1 MPSTRASTE
10 QELGRRAGKPEP
22 PPQGASYWNWE
33 PEAQLLGREQG
44 HGFPWGGGVGGTS
57 QDREKL
63 VTLQPGIAGEQ
74 SAAVP
79 SWRSAWRVG
88 WRQGAGTG
96 WRLLPRALSD
106 ALAQRRRLPLCVCVC
121 VCTRTPSTMGCDLN
135 KETCVRMKAR
145 HR

>member
-1 MPSTRASTE
+1 M
-10 QELGRRAGKPEP
+10 GFHG
-22 PPQGASYWNWE
+22 GA
-33 PEAQLLGREQG
+33 
-44 HGFPWGGGVGGTS
+44 VGGTS

-74 SAAVP
+74 SAAVS

-121 VCTRTPSTMGCDLN
+121 LHTDAQHYGVRSEQRDVCADEGQAQVRGDVTGTDQAAHDIPSSPSPLS
-135 KETCVRMKAR
+135 
-145 HR
+145 